1 MESSNNNS
9 SSFNSHKYNTRSKNS
24 TIRKCYKEYNTDF
37 SDSNFSD
44 SDISDSYI
52 SNITSKESII
62 NDNDK
67 DNHNENFDLYKY
79 RKLLSEIFPSKYMKD
94 KVKNMKKSKKQKSN
108 SNVSDFS
115 RGNIIIY
122 KCNNKNNN
130 YPKINNKKI
139 KDIIDLY
146 NDNNEDSEDLE
157 EDEDYDE
164 LDGDD
169 EEDSDEDD
177 DEDEDDDDE
186 DEEEE
191 EDEDDDENGE
201 DEDDDEDDD
210 DDDDEESEEEKEEDE
225 EDEEVYEQLLNDNHS
240 ELARHNKKLKI
251 NDSKSLDIL
260 AKKLNDKYKANT
272 IINELVRIA
281 NNRKEKGKGI
291 IKKKEREEVR
301 KMKLEKNKELKRKRQ
316 ITNNVNEFRKLLSE
330 KDNMNDVKYFKT
342 EIELEN
348 QQEIIDKL
356 KIINQLFT
364 VDKPYR
370 IILLEL
376 QIPQHFKVV
385 ALKKITMLENMDP
398 SVSEYF
404 KLKNWIDTFMRIPF
418 NKFSELPFN
427 YNDGID
433 KCSDYMD
440 KSIKT
445 LNDSVFGLQDAKMQI
460 MQLIGQWIVNP
471 NAMGTAIAI
480 KGPMGTGK
488 TTLVKNGISKILN
501 RPFALIALGGAT
513 DASTLEG
520 HGYTYEGST
529 YGKIIDILINTKCSN
544 PIIYFDELDKVS
556 DSPKGEEIIGIL
568 THLIDTTQ
576 NGCFHDKYFSEIDF
590 DLSKALFIF
599 SYNDESKINPIL
611 LDRMYKIGT
620 KGYNLKEKN
629 TISKDYLLPNISKQV
644 NFEDGNIVFPEE
656 TVNYIIENYTDKE
669 QGVRNLKRCL
679 ETIYTKLNLYRLVKP
694 DSLLFGNDK
703 SIKLEFPFT
712 VTKKNVEEL
721 LKKEN
726 QENDNWK
733 RMYM

>member
-1 MESSNNNS
+1 MN
-9 SSFNSHKYNTRSKNS
+9 
-24 TIRKCYKEYNTDF
+24 
-37 SDSNFSD
+37 
-44 SDISDSYI
+44 
-52 SNITSKESII
+52 
-62 NDNDK
+62 
-67 DNHNENFDLYKY
+67 
-79 RKLLSEIFPSKYMKD
+79 
-94 KVKNMKKSKKQKSN
+94 
-108 SNVSDFS
+108 
-115 RGNIIIY
+115 
-122 KCNNKNNN
+122 
-130 YPKINNKKI
+130 
-139 KDIIDLY
+139 
-146 NDNNEDSEDLE
+146 
-157 EDEDYDE
+157 
-164 LDGDD
+164 
-169 EEDSDEDD
+169 
-177 DEDEDDDDE
+177 DDE